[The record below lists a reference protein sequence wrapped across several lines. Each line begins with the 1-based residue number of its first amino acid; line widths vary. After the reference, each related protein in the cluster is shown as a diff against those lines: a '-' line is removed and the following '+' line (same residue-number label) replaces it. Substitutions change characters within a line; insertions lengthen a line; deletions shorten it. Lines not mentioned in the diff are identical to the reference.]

1 MKRRRHQSDTSEV
14 ALMAVMTKAM
24 GAFLILM
31 VFAMQYYIP
40 DFTAEQIAAI
50 VNRSISGVRQDLASA
65 VERMKRGDFTKE
77 ELEELQR
84 QIDVALA
91 KLSQAE
97 SDIARLQTRLDQ
109 SVSQLKRI
117 EGDRARLEAEGQSL
131 RAEIARL
138 RAFDPSAMQAAIER
152 LTGELSDKLAE
163 VEALKNQ
170 LHKLSGARALSIH
183 MKYQN
188 CGDEI
193 IALAVA
199 RQDGRDG
206 KSTSLIPVDGSTAY
220 TPVGRSFAPTPE
232 GTNTYFTFLADPV
245 YGEEV
250 SQVWLA
256 HRALP
261 GDTYAIYLNDLN
273 RAMEQRANTQ
283 GPSIEESSCRVRLS
297 IYDGKTNLNL
307 DQSIGAT
314 NPFAFGKAVRVTQ
327 DALVPVNTSSSE
339 AQWFQRNLLEAPCKA
354 LTCDPNS
361 QEARKT
367 VFGLLEGIY
376 QYRLSRTPTP
386 RIQVDPNAV
395 NQIIDDLKTGFL
407 SGRFTQN
414 SLSRFAALAIAPPA
428 GSVTS
433 GAAPGADIIAETRK
447 RLADTD
453 IPSSLQREFLT
464 RASQGWWSSDEFER
478 RIQSVAKTTAPAPSP
493 AGPTSVENPG
503 RVIALLRTLTD
514 TGFMTPDVAARWS
527 VLVKQM
533 PPSPPAASVPTGL
546 NRNEIIAQ
554 MTNKGFPPEFA
565 SFVAGRMMSG
575 AIKLDDYIYAM
586 KVTKGNTPR

>member
-1 MKRRRHQSDTSEV
+1 MRRRRRQSDTSEV

-50 VNRSISGVRQDLASA
+50 VNRSIGSVRKDLADA
-65 VERMKRGDFTKE
+65 TDRLKNGNFTKE
-77 ELEELQR
+77 DMEALRSQIEL
-84 QIDVALA
+84 ALA

-117 EGDRARLEAEGQSL
+117 EGERARLEAEGQSL

-138 RAFDPSAMQAAIER
+138 RAFDPSVMQATIER

-170 LHKLSGARALSIH
+170 AQKLSGARALSIH
-183 MKYQN
+183 MQYQN
-188 CGDEI
+188 CGDKI

-199 RQDGRDG
+199 RQNARDG

-220 TPVGRSFAPTPE
+220 TPVGRSFTSTPE
-232 GTNTYFTFLADPV
+232 GTNSYFTFLANPV

-261 GDTYAIYLNDLN
+261 GDTYAIYLNYLN
-273 RAMEQRANTQ
+273 HAMEQRVNTQ

-339 AQWFQRNLLEAPCKA
+339 EQWFQRNLLQAPCKA

-361 QEARKT
+361 QEARKM

-386 RIQVDPNAV
+386 RIPVDPNVV
-395 NQIIDDLKTGFL
+395 NQIVDDLKIGFL
-407 SGRFTQN
+407 SGQFTQI
-414 SLSRFAALAIAPPA
+414 SLSRFAALAVAPRA
-428 GSVTS
+428 GLVTA
-433 GAAPGADIIAETRK
+433 GAAPGADIIAEAGK
-447 RLADTD
+447 RLAGVGT
-453 IPSSLQREFLT
+453 PPSLQREFLA
-464 RASQGWWSSDEFER
+464 RASQGWWTPEEFVR
-478 RIQSVAKTTAPAPSP
+478 RVN
-493 AGPTSVENPG
+493 SVE
-503 RVIALLRTLTD
+503 RQSI
-514 TGFMTPDVAARWS
+514 
-527 VLVKQM
+527 
-533 PPSPPAASVPTGL
+533 
-546 NRNEIIAQ
+546 
-554 MTNKGFPPEFA
+554 KGSSA
-565 SFVAGRMMSG
+565 
-575 AIKLDDYIYAM
+575 K
-586 KVTKGNTPR
+586 